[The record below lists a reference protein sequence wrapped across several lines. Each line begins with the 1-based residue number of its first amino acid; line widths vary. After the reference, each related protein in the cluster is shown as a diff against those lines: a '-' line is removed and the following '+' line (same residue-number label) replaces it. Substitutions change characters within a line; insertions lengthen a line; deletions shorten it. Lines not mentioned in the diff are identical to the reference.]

1 MSAHPDAFSRLKRD
15 LTRTRDRKIQDELL
29 DKWLEYEKLATDW
42 DGTQWGFDADSWMSK
57 ERAEL
62 DKRSDQVKDDKDA
75 SKT

>member
-29 DKWLEYEKLATDW
+29 DKWLEYERLATEW
-42 DGTQWGFDADSWMSK
+42 DGSNWGFDTDTWMSK

-62 DKRSDQVKDDKDA
+62 GKRSKSVKDETDA

>member
-1 MSAHPDAFSRLKRD
+1 MSAHPDAFARLERD

-29 DKWLEYEKLATDW
+29 DKWIEYKKLATEW
-42 DGTQWGFDADSWMSK
+42 DGAQWGFEPDTWMSK

-62 DKRSDQVKDDKDA
+62 GKRSQSVKDETDA